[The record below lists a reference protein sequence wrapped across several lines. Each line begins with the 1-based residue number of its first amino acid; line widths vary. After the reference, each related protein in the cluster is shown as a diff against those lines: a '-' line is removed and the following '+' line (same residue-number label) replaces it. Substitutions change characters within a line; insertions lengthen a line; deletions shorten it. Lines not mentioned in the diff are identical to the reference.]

1 MNIIIKVMMM
11 TMLMAT
17 IMMTAMMM
25 VTSMMM
31 MMMMTNN
38 IFCLVCATMHH
49 PSNGPRFHLQETN
62 QVLHILFLKHDK
74 GWESSAGVAYSF

>member
-1 MNIIIKVMMM
+1 MMM
-11 TMLMAT
+11 TMLMIIIEFLAT
-17 IMMTAMMM
+17 IMTAMTM
-25 VTSMMM
+25 VTTMMM
-31 MMMMTNN
+31 MMMMTDN